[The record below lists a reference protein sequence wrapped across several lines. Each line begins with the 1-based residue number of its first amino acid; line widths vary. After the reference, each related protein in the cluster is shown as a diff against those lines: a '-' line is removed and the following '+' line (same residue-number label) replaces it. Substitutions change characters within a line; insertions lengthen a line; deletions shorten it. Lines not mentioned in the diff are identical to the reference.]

1 MTEKSGTVK
10 NGNGLKIPKTLA
22 FEKRF
27 DFYEQLWKEGI
38 ITKKITRAEYKDIL
52 DKLGPSACRVCGKES
67 EKKTDIGFRK
77 TCKKCTEKAA
87 KERKAKK
94 AAAMKKWGKGKCLT
108 IRAGKTDSSQGIS
121 SSKILIIY
129 FRANL
134 EGTCNQQR
142 LEISSKPSAMR

>member
-27 DFYEQLWKEGI
+27 DFYEDLWKKGI
-38 ITKKITRAEYKDIL
+38 VSKKITRAEYKEIL

-67 EKKTDIGFRK
+67 EKKTDIGYRK

-87 KERKAKK
+87 KKREAKK
-94 AAAMKKWGKGKCLT
+94 AALKNGGKQN
-108 IRAGKTDSSQGIS
+108 A
-121 SSKILIIY
+121 
-129 FRANL
+129 
-134 EGTCNQQR
+134 
-142 LEISSKPSAMR
+142 